1 MSFYC
6 WFLIVLFIN
15 SEYNERLFGKNSM
28 NNMKTRTLFFTALTL
43 FSFNNSFAIENK
55 HDHSVL
61 LDKVHQS
68 ERDDRQYEVIE
79 LDNKMRV
86 LLVSDPKATKSLG
99 SIALPVG
106 SLYDPALQ
114 QGLAHYTEHMV
125 LMGSKKYPQP
135 SSFTEFL
142 ARHAG
147 NYNATT
153 SGNRTAFFFEVE
165 NSVID
170 KALDYLADAIAEP
183 IFDPKF
189 ADKERN
195 AVNAEMTLYRSSDG
209 FRIQQVD
216 AETINPDHPA
226 SQFSGG
232 NLETLRDKDNSKL
245 QDALVNFHDKYY
257 SANIMVGVIYSNQ
270 PIKNLEALA
279 ESTYGQIPNKNITV
293 SPITQQAVTQ
303 EFTGKEITMIPAQPR
318 KMLSLKF
325 PIENDIDKF
334 SDKTNEYLIYL
345 ISNNSKNTLADQL
358 QKQGLV
364 EAIQATSDSKYYGN
378 SGTFNINVILTDE
391 GLAQKDKVI
400 AAIFNYLQLIEK
412 QGVSDAYYDEI
423 KKVFA
428 LSFKYKDVNRDMSYV
443 EWLSDQMLL
452 YPVKNVLDSDYVAEH
467 LNKDAIINR
476 LKSFTPENVRVWLIA
491 PNQTTDKTAYF
502 LNAPYKVDNITDE
515 LKTSWADLGRAF
527 SFSLPELNPYIPDN
541 FNIVRQNNDQIQP
554 ATFSKRGNH
563 IHFVSRHFSHDP
575 KAVIAVSLRN
585 NQAFNDAKSSVSFEL
600 LDYIVSRDLTQLQFQ
615 AGNAGMSLSTGLDNG
630 LMITANGFNQ
640 HLPDMVL
647 AILNSYR
654 QVTIDEQ
661 NLQLAKSWYLQRLDG
676 ADHFESVRLASEPV
690 LALSKMPHYYERGE
704 RRQITNNITVSDVQ
718 AYRDSLMTQSVPY
731 MISLGNIS
739 NEESLD
745 LYHAIQKT
753 LKRDVEFTPLD
764 DIKIKTAFTARIT
777 QQAKSTDNALLMT
790 YFPINYDSAKSQI
803 VGYTL
808 ANIMYSW
815 FFDQLRSNEQLGYLV
830 GVFPSYI
837 SESVGLGF
845 AVQSNQY
852 DPAYLLKRYQAFY
865 PTMLTKL
872 EALSNDDVEEYK
884 RSIIEEQTMPPQSLD
899 EEFDRLRSDYRL
911 SRFQFDSRDK
921 KIELL
926 KKLTKEDLIEF
937 YKSAVIEQKGLVIA
951 SQVLGQPEDGKKQP
965 EAITD
970 YTEFKNASSLQ
981 DELLK

>member
-1 MSFYC
+1 
-6 WFLIVLFIN
+6 
-15 SEYNERLFGKNSM
+15 M
-28 NNMKTRTLFFTALTL
+28 NNMKTKTLFITALTV
-43 FSFNNSFAIENK
+43 FTFNSSFAIENK
-55 HDHSVL
+55 HEHSVL
-61 LDKVHQS
+61 SNKVHQS

-79 LDNKMRV
+79 LNNKMRV

-106 SLYDPALQ
+106 SLYDPVLQ

-142 ARHAG
+142 SRHAG

-165 NSVID
+165 NGVINT
-170 KALDYLADAIAEP
+170 ALDYLADAIAEP

-195 AVNAEMTLYRSSDG
+195 AVSSEMTMYRSSDG

-216 AETINPDHPA
+216 SETINPNHPA
-226 SQFSGG
+226 AQFSGG
-232 NLETLRDKDNSKL
+232 NLETLSDKDNSKL
-245 QDALVNFHDKYY
+245 QDELVNFHDKYY

-270 PIKNLEALA
+270 PIEKLETLA
-279 ESTYGQIPNKNITV
+279 ESTYGQIPNKNIV
-293 SPITQQAVTQ
+293 VPPITKPAITQ

-334 SDKTNEYLIYL
+334 ADKTNEYLIYL

-358 QKQGLV
+358 QKQGLI
-364 EAIQATSDSKYYGN
+364 EAIQATCDSKYYGN

-412 QGVSDAYYDEI
+412 QGVSEAYYDEI

-452 YPVKNVLDSDYVAEH
+452 YPVKNVLDADYVAEH
-467 LNKDAIINR
+467 LNKEAIITR
-476 LKSFTPENVRVWLIA
+476 IKSFTPDNARVWLIA

-515 LKTSWADLGRAF
+515 LKATWTNLAKDF

-541 FNIVRQNNDQIQP
+541 FSIIAQNEDQIQP

-563 IHFVSRHFSHDP
+563 IHFVSRHFSNDP

-585 NQAFNDAKSSVSFEL
+585 NQAFKDAKTSIAFEL

-615 AGNAGMSLSTGLDNG
+615 AGNAGMSLSTGTDNG
-630 LMITANGFNQ
+630 LMITAAGFNQ
-640 HLPDMVL
+640 HLPEMVL

-661 NLQLAKSWYLQRLDG
+661 SLALAKSWYLQRLDG
-676 ADHFESVRLASEPV
+676 ADHFESIRLASEPV
-690 LALSKMPHYYERGE
+690 LALSKLPHYFERDE
-704 RRQITNNITVSDVQ
+704 RRQITNTITISDVE
-718 AYRDSLMTQSVPY
+718 AYRDNLMSQSIPY

-739 NEESLD
+739 NEDSLD
-745 LYHAIQKT
+745 LYHAVQKT
-753 LKRDVEFTPLD
+753 LKRNVEFTPLD
-764 DIKIKTAFTARIT
+764 DIAIKTSFTARIT
-777 QQAKSTDNALLMT
+777 QQAKSTDSALLMT
-790 YFPINYDSAKSQI
+790 YFPTNYDPTKSQV

-808 ANIMYSW
+808 ANIMSPW

-830 GVFPSYI
+830 GIFPFFI
-837 SESVGLGF
+837 GESVGLGF
-845 AVQSNQY
+845 AVQTNQW
-852 DPAYLLKRYQAFY
+852 DPAYLLQRYQAFY
-865 PTMLTKL
+865 PAMLNKL
-872 EALSNDDVEEYK
+872 DALTDEDIEEYK
-884 RSIIEEQTMPPQSLD
+884 RSIIDEQTMPPQSLD
-899 EEFDRLRSDYRL
+899 EEFERLISDYRL

-926 KKLTKEDLIEF
+926 KKITKQDLIDF
-937 YKSAVIEQKGLVIA
+937 YKNTVIEQKGLVIA
-951 SQVLGQPEDGKKQP
+951 SQVIGKTEKEEKQP

-981 DELLK
+981 NELLK

>member
-1 MSFYC
+1 
-6 WFLIVLFIN
+6 
-15 SEYNERLFGKNSM
+15 M
-28 NNMKTRTLFFTALTL
+28 NNMKTKTLFITALTV
-43 FSFNNSFAIENK
+43 FTFNSSFAIENK
-55 HDHSVL
+55 HEHSVL
-61 LDKVHQS
+61 LNKVHQS

-79 LDNKMRV
+79 LNNKMRV

-106 SLYDPALQ
+106 SLYDPVLQ

-142 ARHAG
+142 SRHAG

-165 NSVID
+165 NGVINT
-170 KALDYLADAIAEP
+170 ALDYLADAIAEP

-195 AVNAEMTLYRSSDG
+195 AVSSEMTMYRSSDG

-216 AETINPDHPA
+216 SETINPNHPA
-226 SQFSGG
+226 AQFSGG
-232 NLETLRDKDNSKL
+232 NLETLSDKDNSKL
-245 QDALVNFHDKYY
+245 QDELVNFHDKYY

-270 PIKNLEALA
+270 PIEKLETLA
-279 ESTYGQIPNKNITV
+279 ESTYGQIPNKNIV
-293 SPITQQAVTQ
+293 VPPITKPAITQ

-334 SDKTNEYLIYL
+334 ADKTNEYLIYL

-358 QKQGLV
+358 QKQGLI
-364 EAIQATSDSKYYGN
+364 EAIQATCDSKYYGN

-412 QGVSDAYYDEI
+412 QGVSEAYYDEI

-452 YPVKNVLDSDYVAEH
+452 YPVKNVLDADYVAEH
-467 LNKDAIINR
+467 LNKEAIITR
-476 LKSFTPENVRVWLIA
+476 IKSFTPDNARVWLIA

-515 LKTSWADLGRAF
+515 LKATWTNLAKDF

-541 FNIVRQNNDQIQP
+541 FSIIAKNDDQIQP

-563 IHFVSRHFSHDP
+563 IHFVSRHFSNDP

-585 NQAFNDAKSSVSFEL
+585 NQAFKDAKTSIAFEL

-615 AGNAGMSLSTGLDNG
+615 AGNAGMSLSTGTDNG
-630 LMITANGFNQ
+630 LMITAAGFNQ
-640 HLPDMVL
+640 HLPEMVL

-661 NLQLAKSWYLQRLDG
+661 SLALAKSWYLQRLDG
-676 ADHFESVRLASEPV
+676 ADHFESIRLASEPV
-690 LALSKMPHYYERGE
+690 LALSKLPHYFERDE
-704 RRQITNNITVSDVQ
+704 RRQITNTITISDVE
-718 AYRDSLMTQSVPY
+718 AYRDNLMSQSIPY

-739 NEESLD
+739 NEDSLK
-745 LYHAIQKT
+745 LYHAVQKT
-753 LKRDVEFTPLD
+753 LKRDVEFTPFE
-764 DIKIKTAFTARIT
+764 DITIKTSLTARIT
-777 QQAKSTDNALLMT
+777 QHAKSTDSALLMT
-790 YFPINYDSAKSQI
+790 YFPTNYDPTKSQV

-808 ANIMYSW
+808 TSIMSPW

-830 GVFPSYI
+830 GIFPFFI
-837 SESVGLGF
+837 GESVGLGF
-845 AVQSNQY
+845 AVQTNQW
-852 DPAYLLKRYQAFY
+852 DPAYLLQRYQAFY
-865 PTMLTKL
+865 PAMLNKL
-872 EALSNDDVEEYK
+872 DALTDEDIEEYK
-884 RSIIEEQTMPPQSLD
+884 RSIIDEQTMPPQSLD
-899 EEFDRLRSDYRL
+899 EEFERLISDYRL

-926 KKLTKEDLIEF
+926 KKITKQDLIDF
-937 YKSAVIEQKGLVIA
+937 YKNTVIEQKGLVIA
-951 SQVLGQPEDGKKQP
+951 SQVIGKTEKEEKQP

-981 DELLK
+981 NELLK

>member
-1 MSFYC
+1 
-6 WFLIVLFIN
+6 
-15 SEYNERLFGKNSM
+15 M
-28 NNMKTRTLFFTALTL
+28 NNMKTKTLFVTALTV
-43 FSFNNSFAIENK
+43 FTFNSSFAIENK
-55 HDHSVL
+55 HEHSVL
-61 LDKVHQS
+61 SNKVQQS

-106 SLYDPALQ
+106 SLYDPVLQ

-147 NYNATT
+147 NYNAST

-165 NSVID
+165 NGVINT
-170 KALDYLADAIAEP
+170 ALDYLADAIAEP

-195 AVNAEMTLYRSSDG
+195 AVNAEMTMYRSSDG

-216 AETINPDHPA
+216 SETINPNHPA
-226 SQFSGG
+226 AQFSGG
-232 NLETLRDKDNSKL
+232 NLETLSDKDNSKL
-245 QDALVNFHDKYY
+245 QDELVNFHDKYY

-270 PIKNLEALA
+270 SIEKLETLA
-279 ESTYGQIPNKNITV
+279 ESTYGQIPNKNIIV
-293 SPITQQAVTQ
+293 PPITKPAITQ
-303 EFTGKEITMIPAQPR
+303 EFTGKEITMLPAQPR

-334 SDKTNEYLIYL
+334 TDKTNEYLIYL

-358 QKQGLV
+358 QKQGLI
-364 EAIQATSDSKYYGN
+364 EAIQATCDSKYYGN

-412 QGVSDAYYDEI
+412 QGVSEAYYDEI

-452 YPVKNVLDSDYVAEH
+452 YPVKNVLDADYVAEH
-467 LNKDAIINR
+467 LNKEAIINR
-476 LKSFTPENVRVWLIA
+476 IKSFTPDNARVWLIA

-502 LNAPYKVDNITDE
+502 LNAPYKVDNISDE
-515 LKTSWADLGRAF
+515 LKTTWTNLAKDF
-527 SFSLPELNPYIPDN
+527 SFTLPELNPYIPDN
-541 FNIVRQNNDQIQP
+541 FNIIRQNSDQIQP

-563 IHFVSRHFSHDP
+563 IHFVSRHFNNDP

-585 NQAFNDAKSSVSFEL
+585 NQAFKDAKTSIAFEL

-615 AGNAGMSLSTGLDNG
+615 AGNAGMSLSTGPDNG
-630 LMITANGFNQ
+630 LMITAAGFNQ
-640 HLPDMVL
+640 HLPEMVL

-654 QVTIDEQ
+654 QVAIDEQ
-661 NLQLAKSWYLQRLDG
+661 SLALAKSWYLQRLDG
-676 ADHFESVRLASEPV
+676 ADHFESIRLASEPV
-690 LALSKMPHYYERGE
+690 LALSKLPHYFERDE
-704 RRQITNNITVSDVQ
+704 RRQITNTITISDVE
-718 AYRDSLMTQSVPY
+718 AYRDNLMTQSIPY

-739 NEESLD
+739 NEDSLD
-745 LYHAIQKT
+745 LYHAVQKT
-753 LKRDVEFTPLD
+753 LIRDVEFTPLD
-764 DIKIKTAFTARIT
+764 DIAIKTSFTARIT
-777 QQAKSTDNALLMT
+777 QQAKSTDSALLMT
-790 YFPINYDSAKSQI
+790 YFPTNYDPTKSQV

-808 ANIMYSW
+808 TSIMSPW
-815 FFDQLRSNEQLGYLV
+815 FFDQLRSHEQLGYLV
-830 GVFPSYI
+830 GIFPFFI
-837 SESVGLGF
+837 GESVGLGF
-845 AVQSNQY
+845 AVQTNQW
-852 DPAYLLKRYQAFY
+852 DPAYLLQRYQAFY
-865 PTMLTKL
+865 PTMLNKL
-872 EALSNDDVEEYK
+872 DALTDKDIEEYK
-884 RSIIEEQTMPPQSLD
+884 RSIIDEQTMPPQSLD
-899 EEFDRLRSDYRL
+899 EEFERLISDYRL

-926 KKLTKEDLIEF
+926 KKITKQDLIDF
-937 YKSAVIEQKGLVIA
+937 YKSTVIDQKGLVIA
-951 SQVLGQPEDGKKQP
+951 SQVIGKTEKGEKEP

-981 DELLK
+981 NELLK

>member
-1 MSFYC
+1 
-6 WFLIVLFIN
+6 
-15 SEYNERLFGKNSM
+15 M
-28 NNMKTRTLFFTALTL
+28 NNMKTRTLFFTAITL
-43 FSFNNSFAIENK
+43 FTINTSLAIENN
-55 HDHSVL
+55 HEHAVL

-147 NYNATT
+147 NYNAST

-165 NSVID
+165 NGVINI
-170 KALDYLADAIAEP
+170 ALDYLADAIAEP
-183 IFDPKF
+183 IFDPQF

-216 AETINPDHPA
+216 SETINPNHPS

-245 QDALVNFHDKYY
+245 QDELVNFHNKYY

-270 PIKNLEALA
+270 SIKKLQKLA
-279 ESTYGQIPNKNITV
+279 EATYGKIPNKNIVVT
-293 SPITQQAVTQ
+293 PITQPAITQ
-303 EFTGKEITMIPAQPR
+303 EYTGKEITIVPAQPR

-325 PIENDIDKF
+325 PIENDINKF

-364 EAIQATSDSKYYGN
+364 EAIQATSDSQYYGN

-391 GLAQKDKVI
+391 GLAKKDMVI

-423 KKVFA
+423 KKIFA

-452 YPVKNVLDSDYVAEH
+452 YPVKNVLDSDYVADH
-467 LNKDAIINR
+467 LNKEAIIKR
-476 LKSFTPENVRVWLIA
+476 IQSFTPENARIWLIA
-491 PNQTTDKTAYF
+491 PNQTTDKIAYF
-502 LNAPYKVDNITDE
+502 LNAPYKVANITDE
-515 LKTSWADLGRAF
+515 LKTTWTDLGKAF

-541 FNIVRQNNDQIQP
+541 FSIVKQNDDQTQP

-563 IHFVSRHFSHDP
+563 IHFVSRHFSQDP

-585 NQAFNDAKSSVSFEL
+585 NQAFKDAKTSVAFEL

-615 AGNAGMSLSTGLDNG
+615 AGNAGMSLSTGRDNG

-640 HLPDMVL
+640 HLPEMVL

-661 NLQLAKSWYLQRLDG
+661 NLELAKSWYLQRLDG
-676 ADHFESVRLASEPV
+676 ADHFESIRLATEPV
-690 LALSKMPHYYERGE
+690 LALSKMPHYFERDD
-704 RRQITNNITVSDVQ
+704 RRQITHNITVSDVQ
-718 AYRDSLMTQSVPY
+718 AYRDNLMTQSIPY
-731 MISLGNIS
+731 MISLGNLS
-739 NEESLD
+739 NEDSLD
-745 LYHAIQKT
+745 LYHAVQKT
-753 LKRDVEFTPLD
+753 LRRDVEFTPFD
-764 DIKIKTAFTARIT
+764 DIKLKSTFRARIT
-777 QQAKSTDNALLMT
+777 QQAKSTDNALLMS
-790 YFPINYDSAKSQI
+790 YFPTNYDPIKGQM

-808 ANIMYSW
+808 ANIMSPW
-815 FFDQLRSNEQLGYLV
+815 FFDQLRSNEQLGYIV
-830 GVFPSYI
+830 GVFPFYI

-852 DPAYLLKRYQAFY
+852 DPDYLLKRYQAYF

-872 EALSNDDVEEYK
+872 EALSNDDIEQYK

-899 EEFDRLRSDYRL
+899 EEFERLISDYRL

-921 KIELL
+921 KIAQL
-926 KKLTKEDLIEF
+926 KQLTKEDLVDF
-937 YKSAVIEQKGLVIA
+937 YKSSVIDQKGLVIA

-970 YTEFKNASSLQ
+970 FTEFNNASSLQ